1 MGTGGSLVLSTELSD
16 YEVVIRV
23 EDSGQGMRPEVVANM
38 HQAWFTT
45 RKTGNGLGMMIVRRI
60 VRDHG
65 GELSV
70 QSGEGRGTTVSIAL
84 PRQAR
89 AARIL
94 ESGNGGGARR
104 PPGEVI
110 DV

>member
-1 MGTGGSLVLSTELSD
+1 M
-16 YEVVIRV
+16 
-23 EDSGQGMRPEVVANM
+23 
-38 HQAWFTT
+38 
-45 RKTGNGLGMMIVRRI
+45 RRI

-70 QSGEGRGTTVSIAL
+70 QSGEGKGTTVSIAL

-89 AARIL
+89 AARFL
-94 ESGNGGGARR
+94 ESGEGEPPRR
-104 PPGEVI
+104 KPDEVI